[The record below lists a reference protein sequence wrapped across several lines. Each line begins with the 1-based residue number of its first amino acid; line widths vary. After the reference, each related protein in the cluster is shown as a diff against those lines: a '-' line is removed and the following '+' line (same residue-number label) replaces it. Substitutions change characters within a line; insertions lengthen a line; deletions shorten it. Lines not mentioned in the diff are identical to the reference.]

1 MTAMNVN
8 DPKLSDL
15 TNALIELEQHVNAGG
30 WDQPPRLYALV
41 DQAELRR
48 REPDLAA
55 TLGLESGPDHALV
68 PIDQEWVP
76 TIEDGIDGSLAQIS
90 WPDGVVGA
98 AVVIERYILPADAE
112 EEVLAG
118 EPETIMAAVDEHP
131 AREEVRLVAGVT
143 RDGRQMCALRL
154 RSQDSD
160 LDVLSGADLLPGLT
174 DALAAT
180 FE

>member
-1 MTAMNVN
+1 MTAMNAN

-15 TNALIELEQHVNAGG
+15 TNALIELEQHVNTGG

-41 DQAELRR
+41 DQSELRM
-48 REPDLAA
+48 REPELAA
-55 TLGLESGPDHALV
+55 TLGIESGPDHALV
-68 PIDQEWVP
+68 PIDQEWAP
-76 TIEDGIDGSLAQIS
+76 AIEEGIDGSLAQIS
-90 WPDGVVGA
+90 WPDSVLGA

-118 EPETIMAAVDEHP
+118 DPAAIAAAVDEHP

-143 RDGRQMCALRL
+143 RDGRRMCALRL
-154 RSQDSD
+154 RSRDSD
-160 LDVLSGADLLPGLT
+160 LDVLSGEDLLPGLT
-174 DALAAT
+174 EALATT